1 MIRPMDSYRLGS
13 TDRLHSLDSLR
24 SSMMLLGIVLHVINL
39 YIDFP
44 ARRAPDAGTST
55 AFDFVYILLHLFR
68 MPVFFLISGFF
79 AALLLER
86 RGARRFISNRT
97 GRIVVPLVVGWLPLF
112 ILTWMSAAFVVRQTH
127 ARFLF
132 AARKLSLAQFVRDE
146 GLIHLWFLYY
156 LIFFYALALVVAAI
170 WRQLPPSVVQ
180 GERTFFAKFAPS
192 PWACAL
198 LPLLTFPALF
208 NMRQGML
215 ETSLSFVPKLS
226 VLYVYG
232 LFFAFGAALC
242 RQSEL
247 LAQFRR
253 GAWTRVLLG
262 LAIVPLNF
270 AAMRMEGN
278 PLAPDPGAMAL
289 AAATGSLIAW
299 LLTLGLL
306 GLFLEYGK
314 APNRYFRYLTDA
326 SYWLYLVH
334 LPLVNYLGGV
344 LARTALPLWLRP
356 LVTLAAAIPL
366 LLLSYHFCVRST
378 FIGKTL
384 NGRIYPRVL
393 PETEAKTM
401 HATA

>member
-1 MIRPMDSYRLGS
+1 
-13 TDRLHSLDSLR
+13 
-24 SSMMLLGIVLHVINL
+24 MMLLGIVLHVVNL
-39 YIDFP
+39 YMDFP
-44 ARRAPDAGTST
+44 ARRFPDAGTST
-55 AFDFVYILLHLFR
+55 AFDFVFILLHLFR

-86 RGARRFISNRT
+86 RGARRFIANRT

-112 ILTWMSAAFVVRQTH
+112 VLTWMSVAFAVNQTN
-127 ARFLF
+127 AKFVF
-132 AARKLSLAQFVRDE
+132 AARKLTLAQFVRDD

-156 LIFFYALALVVAAI
+156 LIFFYVLALAVSAI
-170 WRQLPPSVVQ
+170 WRRLPSSVVRA
-180 GERTFFAKFAPS
+180 ERTYFSKFALS
-192 PWACAL
+192 PWGCAVL
-198 LPLLTFPALF
+198 SLLTFPALL

-215 ETSLSFVPKLS
+215 ETSLSFIPKAS

-232 LFFAFGAALC
+232 LFFAFGAALYN
-242 RQSEL
+242 QSEL
-247 LAQFRR
+247 LTQFRR

-278 PLAPDPGAMAL
+278 PVSPEFRAMAF
-289 AAATGSLIAW
+289 AAATASIIAW

-306 GLFLEYGK
+306 GLFLEYLS

-344 LARTALPLWLRP
+344 FARTPLPLWLRP
-356 LVTLAAAIPL
+356 LVTLAIAIPL
-366 LLLSYHFCVRST
+366 LLLSYHLFVRST

-384 NGRIYPRVL
+384 NGRKYPRSL
-393 PETEAKTM
+393 PDVEAKAA
-401 HATA
+401 HAAA